1 MKHADGRA
9 RPEPGV
15 HLPADALEVQ
25 RHLGVGVAVLAG
37 GGERIGAVIAHVE
50 GDHVE
55 ALGER
60 SPERNVPVDREAVAV
75 GDEHPRAVTPPMPA
89 NADDRPTPHDEVE
102 RLHGNRELETH
113 GTSAETRALG
123 RIEPGSSTGGS
134 ILCTTVAGQVVM
146 TIASICLEKNLSSV
160 LRTLYEEICPVRR

>member
-1 MKHADGRA
+1 
-9 RPEPGV
+9 
-15 HLPADALEVQ
+15 
-25 RHLGVGVAVLAG
+25 
-37 GGERIGAVIAHVE
+37 ERIGAVIAHVE

-55 ALGER
+55 ALGEL

-89 NADDRPTPHDEVE
+89 NADDRPIPHDEVE

-146 TIASICLEKNLSSV
+146 ADGSDRHDNLTGGSILCTTVAGQVVMTIASICLEKNLSSV